1 MKKLLSLLL
10 TAALTLGLAV
20 PAMAA
25 ERAPV
30 VILHTNDVHT
40 ATDGYAAVAAYRQE
54 MEAQY
59 GTDRVTLV
67 DTEGNVAFDNYA
79 GAASMENHGDRE

>member
-1 MKKLLSLLL
+1 MKKLFSLLL

-25 ERAPV
+25 ESDPV

-40 ATDGYAAVAAYRQE
+40 ATGGYAAVAAFRQE

-59 GTDRVTLV
+59 GEDRVTLV
-67 DTEGNVAFDNYA
+67 DA
-79 GAASMENHGDRE
+79 GDAIQGAPSAL